1 MLRIFVAVLIALVTA
16 APAAAQVIYDA
27 APAGV
32 WFISTTC
39 PANWATFTPTE
50 TRPAQPDI
58 YRVRRPTG
66 GAPMLWSRAAVERA
80 WTVNGTLQQA
90 ALDAALAS
98 GAVVSLR
105 PGRAAQIRC
114 AWRPLGGSP

>member
-1 MLRIFVAVLIALVTA
+1 MLRIFAVLIVLLAVVGPSGA
-16 APAAAQVIYDA
+16 QVVSDAPAA
-27 APAGV
+27 
-32 WFISTTC
+32 WFNGATC

>member
-1 MLRIFVAVLIALVTA
+1 MLIIFAVLAVVLLAVVG
-16 APAAAQVIYDA
+16 PAGAQVVFDDGA
-27 APAGV
+27 A
-32 WFISTTC
+32 WFNGAAC
-39 PANWATFTPTE
+39 PANWATFTPPSL
-50 TRPAQPDI
+50 RAAQPDL

-66 GAPMLWSRAAVERA
+66 GAPMLWTLAAVERA

-90 ALDAALAS
+90 ALDTALAS

-114 AWRPLGGSP
+114 NWRPLGGSP

>member
-1 MLRIFVAVLIALVTA
+1 MLRIFAVLIVLLAVATVPATA
-16 APAAAQVIYDA
+16 QVADDAAA
-27 APAGV
+27 
-32 WFISTTC
+32 WFHGATC
-39 PANWATFTPTE
+39 PATWVTLTPTE
-50 TRPAQPDI
+50 TRPAQGDL
-58 YRVRRPTG
+58 YLVRRPTG
-66 GAPMLWSRAAVERA
+66 GAPMLWTRAAVERA

-105 PGRAAQIRC
+105 PGRAAQVRC